1 MIKSTSSGIFVF
13 RRLFGG
19 IMSSRSTTSLKKSKQ
34 INSAAERNKDPILEI
49 LKQYIFAPAS
59 PEEPQ
64 SIRLLEIS
72 SGTGQHVVHFA
83 PHFPWVTF
91 QPSDV
96 DESSLNSISAY
107 IQESGLTNVKTPI
120 YLDVT
125 QPFKMW
131 DGGRITE
138 NSQDYIVNI
147 NMIHI
152 TPLKCT
158 QGLFTNGG
166 SILHSGGILFTYGP
180 YAFNGTITPE
190 SNVRFDAMLRQED
203 PEWGLRD
210 VRDLSA
216 LAAECGFQ
224 LENTHALPSNNHV
237 LVWRKQ

>member
-1 MIKSTSSGIFVF
+1 
-13 RRLFGG
+13 
-19 IMSSRSTTSLKKSKQ
+19 MSSRSTTSLKKSKQ

-138 NSQDYIVNI
+138 NSQVNR
-147 NMIHI
+147 
-152 TPLKCT
+152 
-158 QGLFTNGG
+158 
-166 SILHSGGILFTYGP
+166 S
-180 YAFNGTITPE
+180 
-190 SNVRFDAMLRQED
+190 
-203 PEWGLRD
+203 
-210 VRDLSA
+210 
-216 LAAECGFQ
+216 
-224 LENTHALPSNNHV
+224 
-237 LVWRKQ
+237 